1 MRKPVAGTYSNSYF
15 RSSAARSQGIVD
27 FASVTQVTALANRIL
42 DSPVLA
48 VPLAAAS
55 IAFTMC
61 KMQDRASRLGM
72 VAKAGWVETLSRLAD
87 SYSYLAV

>member
-1 MRKPVAGTYSNSYF
+1 
-15 RSSAARSQGIVD
+15 VD

-48 VPLAAAS
+48 VPSAAAS

-72 VAKAGWVETLSRLAD
+72 VAKAGWVETLCRLAD

>member
-1 MRKPVAGTYSNSYF
+1 M
-15 RSSAARSQGIVD
+15 D

-48 VPLAAAS
+48 VPSAAES

-61 KMQDRASRLGM
+61 KMQDRACRPGDDRQGGWGGNSCPHAGLLLVTWPLAKPFEPC
-72 VAKAGWVETLSRLAD
+72 VA
-87 SYSYLAV
+87 SYVL